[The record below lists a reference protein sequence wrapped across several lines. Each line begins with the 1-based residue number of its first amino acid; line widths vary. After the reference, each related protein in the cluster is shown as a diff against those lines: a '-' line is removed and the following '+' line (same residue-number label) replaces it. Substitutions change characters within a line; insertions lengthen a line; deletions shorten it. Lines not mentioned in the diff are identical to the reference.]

1 MHIIQKIRIVIR
13 FTTQGLLSSQHL
25 SCSTPLSFFSTS
37 VITKLMEVL
46 LNEIKRICATQPTDN
61 WVPFSEIRTA
71 YPAEMHVEAL
81 MIEIISLLKRGLID
95 VLIEGQNLFLRP
107 L

>member
-1 MHIIQKIRIVIR
+1 
-13 FTTQGLLSSQHL
+13 
-25 SCSTPLSFFSTS
+25 
-37 VITKLMEVL
+37 MEAL
-46 LNEIKRICATQPTDN
+46 LNEIKRISATQPTDN

-71 YPAEMHVEAL
+71 YPAEAHVEAL

-95 VLIEGQNLFLRP
+95 SLVEGENLFLRP